1 MVTRQLI
8 MDRHFD
14 LDAILDGT
22 QDFRW
27 RAWRDDWYSGVLSG
41 NLIHIRRINRGVEY
55 RADSDLDALLIS
67 YFRLVD
73 GIDAIHADI
82 ACRDDKVATLVKKCP
97 YLRILRQPDPWECTV
112 SYICSAN
119 NNVAR
124 ISKIVEEIAEAFGRQ
139 IDLDGEVRHTFPT
152 PEMVIK
158 AGMGPL
164 TELKLGLNRHFKIIA
179 AAERIRAGKLDLC
192 YLAQP
197 HVSYSGAKRGLMGCY
212 GIGHKIA
219 DCIALFGL
227 DKVEAFPA
235 DTWVKRAV
243 AGYFPNQKQPA
254 GDELVMWA
262 QNYFGKYAGYANQLL
277 FHEQRE
283 LENPRREKDRGGNRA
298 DA

>member
-1 MVTRQLI
+1 MVTRRLI
-8 MDRHFD
+8 VEQHFD

-27 RAWRDDWYSGVLSG
+27 RAWRDDWYSGVLGG
-41 NLIHIRRINRGVEY
+41 NLIHIRQINRGVEY

-67 YFRLVD
+67 YFRLD
-73 GIDAIHADI
+73 DDIDAIHADI
-82 ACRDDKVATLVKKCP
+82 ACRDDKVATLVKKYP

-124 ISKIVEEIAEAFGRQ
+124 ISKIVEKIAEAFGRQ

-152 PEMVIK
+152 PDMVIK

-197 HVSYSGAKRGLMGCY
+197 HVSYSEAKRGLMGCY

-219 DCIALFGL
+219 ACIALFGL

-235 DTWVKRAV
+235 DT
-243 AGYFPNQKQPA
+243 
-254 GDELVMWA
+254 
-262 QNYFGKYAGYANQLL
+262 
-277 FHEQRE
+277 
-283 LENPRREKDRGGNRA
+283 
-298 DA
+298 